1 MPAMFSSK
9 CDVRRQT
16 SRPCQA
22 EKKYLHEKRKSPK
35 SAKSAVFRRE
45 EPNRRFPFRRR
56 AFLLVFGA
64 RLATSRGA
72 RTERAART
80 PSGTMPFDLVVRLDR
95 PPRPRALRVRAP
107 CVFARARGLD
117 SRTPRRISR
126 CLLGI
131 PDASP
136 PRERLALAELL

>member
-1 MPAMFSSK
+1 
-9 CDVRRQT
+9 VRRSAT
-16 SRPCQA
+16 IVAGLSTR
-22 EKKYLHEKRKSPK
+22 KKIFTIAKKPKKRKS
-35 SAKSAVFRRE
+35 ATRTRQ

-56 AFLLVFGA
+56 AFFLVFGA

-72 RTERAART
+72 PTERAART

-131 PDASP
+131 PDASL
-136 PRERLALAELL
+136 PRERIALAELL